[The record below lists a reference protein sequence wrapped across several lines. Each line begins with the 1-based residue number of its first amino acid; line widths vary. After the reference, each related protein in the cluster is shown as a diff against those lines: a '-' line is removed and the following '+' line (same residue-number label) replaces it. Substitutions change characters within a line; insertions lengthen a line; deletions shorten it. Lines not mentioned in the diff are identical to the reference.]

1 MIVRRAWMLIL
12 AVGIGLFV
20 VRPALAGPWSLK
32 PGEYATD
39 VSGSWYSAYH
49 YGDENGDQRRLYGGG
64 EYEQRTASWLTEMG
78 WKKSMS
84 VVFGLPF
91 TSITRAP
98 GDAVPLRTTT
108 VLGDGLFGLKWK
120 LANGARAAAIEVDAS
135 FPMGYQK
142 DLTLTHADSVAA
154 TRPDGTFDWNV
165 ARQISPPVAGDGAT
179 TVTGTLQLGTA
190 LGKSA
195 FLSGFGGLEYHGSY
209 YDVRYRFGADLAFWF
224 RDHWLIGGRYRSAI
238 TTGFAEAR
246 GEALFLGERNPTY
259 DTSFHEAGPVITYRV
274 DDHLDVFAST
284 MHTMTIKNGYHTDEV
299 RFGFTFKQTKLNR
312 LQGYLGST
320 RHP

>member
-165 ARQISPPVAGDGAT
+165 ARQISPPIAGDGQT

-195 FLSGFGGLEYHGSY
+195 FLSGFGGYEYHGKDY
-209 YDVRYRFGADLAFWF
+209 EGRIRTGADLAFWF
-224 RDHWLIGGRYRSAI
+224 RDHWLIGGRYRGAI
-238 TTGFAEAR
+238 AKTGD
-246 GEALFLGERNPTY
+246 NVTH
-259 DTSFHEAGPVITYRV
+259 DTSNHEAGPVLTYRV
-274 DDHLDVFAST
+274 DDHLDVFAGT
-284 MHTMTIKNGYHTDEV
+284 MHTMTVKNGLHTDEV